1 MNERGRALSRQDQQ
15 QRTRAALVVAARM
28 VFARDG
34 FHGARLD
41 VIANEAGYSKGAVYS
56 NFANKAEL
64 FLAVLDLNITAVTDA
79 QGVQGSQPWSEDG
92 PELAEAIRG
101 MSLATLE
108 FIAAAARDPELSRQT
123 SLRVE
128 QMVTGYAA
136 LAAEAGATEGALSI
150 RDVGALLAALD
161 QGMAVL
167 QLAGVPKVSDR
178 AIDMGLQAL
187 ASIDPASI
195 DPDSID
201 PDSTDPAGMGLAAGE
216 ASGQDGVRDGLS
228 DHQRTVRRRVAAH
241 IARLADEFPVA
252 EDR

>member
-1 MNERGRALSRQDQQ
+1 MKERGRALSRQDQQ

-64 FLAVLDLNITAVTDA
+64 FLAVLDLNITAVRDP
-79 QGVQGSQPWSEDG
+79 QESPGSQPWSEDG
-92 PELAEAIRG
+92 PELTEAIRG

-108 FIAAAARDPELSRQT
+108 FIAAAARDTELSRQT
-123 SLRVE
+123 SIRME

-136 LAAEAGATEGALSI
+136 LAAEAGATDGALSL

-187 ASIDPASI
+187 ASIDT
-195 DPDSID
+195 
-201 PDSTDPAGMGLAAGE
+201 DSTGPAGIDGAAGE
-216 ASGQDGVRDGLS
+216 ASGRDGVRDGLS

-241 IARLADEFPVA
+241 IARLAEEYPVA